1 MGKKSR
7 AAPGRRPILQLSPPG
22 PRPGGRDEAAA
33 AAAPPAEGAES
44 GSEPDEP
51 EVVAE
56 PPRSAPNPP
65 PAGPA
70 AVKPTGGLCL
80 LGAYADSD
88 DEEGETP
95 EKSAHST
102 DANGN
107 NSADIDSTL
116 ANFLAEIDAITAPP
130 QPAESTAA
138 ASAPPPTPPRP
149 EPKEPG
155 SGHSS
160 ATANGTGSAQAPE
173 WQYDT
178 QCSLAGVGV
187 EMGDWQEVWDENT
200 GCYYYWNTQSNEV
213 TWELPQYLA
222 TQVQGLQH
230 YQHST
235 VAGANG
241 SFVVATDLYPQE
253 KGVATGSV
261 SRGASLTKRE
271 VKKEVNEGV
280 QALSNSEE
288 EKKGVAASLLAP
300 LLPDVVKEEEER
312 WRRKVI
318 CKEEVEPPPEE
329 EAKAEEVATA
339 PEEPE
344 PCRDPLED
352 TLQEDLCSVVQSGE
366 SGEEEE
372 EQDTL
377 ELEMVLERKKAELRA
392 LEEGDGSVSG
402 SSPLSDGSQ
411 SASQDATRRLAS
423 KRGKWKLF
431 VGAAS
436 PESTSR
442 GSSKTGRESPEVGEA
457 ASTEAAEEN
466 SDKEAEPEE
475 PQEKA
480 KVQGAPKIEEE
491 EQDLKFQ
498 IGELANTLTSKLE
511 FLGINRQ
518 SVSNFHMLLLQTET
532 RIADWREGAL
542 NGNYLKRK
550 LQDAA
555 EQLKQYE
562 INATPKG
569 WSCHWDR
576 EHRRYFYVNEHSG
589 ESQWEFPDGE
599 DEEEGQQTT
608 DRKADG
614 PPKPPPK
621 EKGEHA
627 GDSSEHSAGSLCKES
642 FSGQVPAT
650 SLMPLTPFWTLLQ
663 SSVPVLQPPLPLE
676 MPPPPPPPPDSPP
689 PPPPP
694 PPPPG
699 EDGEIQEVEMED
711 EGGEEP
717 PAPGT
722 EEDAPLKP
730 LLRPAVSSG
739 QGAVESSPAPLLS
752 TKSQKRKATEM
763 SPGLMQ
769 RTATIGS
776 CPVIYS
782 QPLMAASKY
791 QPSAVPLG
799 SLRPRQRLQGEIQ
812 GRANLRIPPGHAG
825 PQPAGLGLQPG
836 YLGVTAP
843 AAPSVMSYSECA
855 MPVGLAAATVQPA
868 PARGALPAA
877 ATTAEQPPPP
887 PPPQPPPPPAPKALP
902 PEKPRKGR
910 KDKGK
915 KGKTKMPS
923 LVKKWQ
929 SIQRELD
936 EEENSSSSEEDRETT
951 AQRRIEEWKQQQL
964 LSGMAERNANF
975 EALPEDWRARLK
987 RRKTTSST

>member
-1 MGKKSR
+1 
-7 AAPGRRPILQLSPPG
+7 PP
-22 PRPGGRDEAAA
+22 
-33 AAAPPAEGAES
+33 S
-44 GSEPDEP
+44 
-51 EVVAE
+51 
-56 PPRSAPNPP
+56 
-65 PAGPA
+65 
-70 AVKPTGGLCL
+70 
-80 LGAYADSD
+80 
-88 DEEGETP
+88 
-95 EKSAHST
+95 HS
-102 DANGN
+102 
-107 NSADIDSTL
+107 L
-116 ANFLAEIDAITAPP
+116 RVHC
-130 QPAESTAA
+130 
-138 ASAPPPTPPRP
+138 SAPPPTPPRP
-149 EPKEPG
+149 EPKESG
-155 SGHSS
+155 SGQSS
-160 ATANGTGSAQAPE
+160 GTANGAGPAPAPE

-178 QCSLAGVGV
+178 QCSLAGVGEL

-241 SFVVATDLYPQE
+241 SFVAAAELYPQE
-253 KGVATGSV
+253 KGAAPGSV
-261 SRGASLTKRE
+261 GRGASLTKRE

-288 EKKGVAASLLAP
+288 EKKGVAAALLAP

-329 EAKAEEVATA
+329 EAKAEEAAAA
-339 PEEPE
+339 PEEPQ
-344 PCRDPLED
+344 PSRDPLED

-366 SGEEEE
+366 SAEEEE

-436 PESTSR
+436 PESASR
-442 GSSKTGRESPEVGEA
+442 GSSKTGRESPEAGEAA
-457 ASTEAAEEN
+457 ASTEAADAI
-466 SDKEAEPEE
+466 SDKEAESEE

-480 KVQGAPKIEEE
+480 KAQGAPKIEEE

-518 SVSNFHMLLLQTET
+518 SISNFHMLLLQTET

-576 EHRRYFYVNEHSG
+576 EHRRYFYVNERSG

-599 DEEEGQQTT
+599 DEEEGQRST

-621 EKGEHA
+621 DKGERA
-627 GDSSEHSAGSLCKES
+627 EDPAERSAGSLCKES

-730 LLRPAVSSG
+730 LLRPAASSSQVS
-739 QGAVESSPAPLLS
+739 APLLS
-752 TKSQKRKATEM
+752 TKPQKRKAVEM

-782 QPLMAASKY
+782 QPLMATGKY
-791 QPSAVPLG
+791 QPSAVPLA

-812 GRANLRIPPGHAG
+812 GRPNLRIAPGHAG
-825 PQPAGLGLQPG
+825 PQPATLGLQSG

-843 AAPSVMSYSECA
+843 TAPSVMSYSECA
-855 MPVGLAAATVQPA
+855 APVSLAAATVQPA

-877 ATTAEQPPPP
+877 STTDQPPPP
-887 PPPQPPPPPAPKALP
+887 PPPQTPPPPAPKAP
-902 PEKPRKGR
+902 PPPEKEKPRKGR

-964 LSGMAERNANF
+964 MSGMAERNANF

-987 RRKTTSST
+987 RRKTASST